1 MIKVYNARMQ
11 NFMKMLRKNKFSYAK
26 IAKIVHCDR
35 VTVMRYC
42 TVYASSRQVK
52 RGITDETNN

>member
-1 MIKVYNARMQ
+1 MIKVYDVGMQ
-11 NFMKMLRKNKFSYAK
+11 NFMKMLRKNKFTYAK

-42 TVYASSRQVK
+42 TVYASLRQAK
-52 RGITDETNN
+52 RGQGDVE